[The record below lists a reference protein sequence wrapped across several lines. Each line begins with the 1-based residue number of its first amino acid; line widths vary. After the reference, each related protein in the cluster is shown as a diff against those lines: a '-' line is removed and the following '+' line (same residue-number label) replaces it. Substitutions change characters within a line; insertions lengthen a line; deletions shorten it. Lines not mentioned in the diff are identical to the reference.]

1 MSTGNFLHELVGSM
15 SQGAAGNP
23 TVAMVEAAFA
33 HHGLHWRYVNME
45 VAPENLGAAVRGAK
59 AMGFRGFNCS
69 LPHKVTVIPH
79 LDGLGASAAVMG
91 AVNCV
96 VRRGDKFIGEN
107 TDGKGFLKSL
117 QSAIDPKGKTVV
129 LFGAGGAARAIA
141 VELGFAG
148 TKRITIVNR
157 SEPRGAE
164 LVELLRDQLKLDAK
178 FVVGRGDFV
187 VPAGTDVVINGT
199 SIGLSAPEAR
209 LALEL
214 NSLKPGMVVADV
226 VFNPVRS
233 RLLGDAAARGCRT
246 LDGLGMLVNQGI
258 VGVHYWT
265 GITPDADV
273 MRKALESTMGLWTP
287 LSRTLSPTPT

>member
-1 MSTGNFLHELVGSM
+1 MSEGKFLHELVGSM

-23 TVAMVEAAFA
+23 TVAMIEAAFA

-45 VAPENLGAAVRGAK
+45 VTPEDLGTAVRGAK

-79 LDGLGASAAVMG
+79 LDGLGESAAVMG

-117 QSAIDPKGKTVV
+117 ETEIDPKGKSVV

-141 VELGFAG
+141 VELGLAG
-148 TKRITIVNR
+148 TRQITIVNR
-157 SEPRGAE
+157 SETRGAE
-164 LVELLRDQLKLDAK
+164 LVGLLRDKLKLDATLA
-178 FVVGRGDFV
+178 VGNGDYAI
-187 VPAGTDVVINGT
+187 PAGTDIVINGT
-199 SIGLSAPEAR
+199 SIGLYAPEAR
-209 LALEL
+209 LALDV
-214 NSLKPGMVVADV
+214 NSLQPGMVVADV
-226 VFNPVRS
+226 VFNPVRT
-233 RLLGDAAARGCRT
+233 RFLDAAAARGCRA

-258 VGVHYWT
+258 VGVQYWT
-265 GITPDADV
+265 GLTPDAEV
-273 MRKALESTMGLWTP
+273 MRKALASAMGV
-287 LSRTLSPTPT
+287 

>member
-1 MSTGNFLHELVGSM
+1 MSEGSFLHELTGSM

-33 HHGLHWRYVNME
+33 HHGLPWRYVNME
-45 VAPENLGAAVRGAK
+45 VTPEDLGDAVTGAR

-79 LDGLGASAAVMG
+79 LDGLGESAALMG

-96 VRRGDKFIGEN
+96 VRRGGKLIGEN

-117 QSAIDPKGKTVV
+117 ETAVDPKGKSVV

-141 VELGFAG
+141 VELGLAG
-148 TKRITIVNR
+148 VKRITVVNR
-157 SEPRGAE
+157 SEARGSSLAALLRDKLNLAAE
-164 LVELLRDQLKLDAK
+164 LVVWNSSYA
-178 FVVGRGDFV
+178 
-187 VPAGTDVVINGT
+187 VPPGTDIVINGT
-199 SIGLSAPEAR
+199 SIGLYDPDAR
-209 LALEL
+209 PDLEL
-214 NSLKPGMVVADV
+214 ESLQPGMVVADV
-226 VFNPVRS
+226 VFNPVRT
-233 RLLGDAAARGCRT
+233 RFLEDASARGCVA

-265 GITPDADV
+265 GLVPDAGV
-273 MRKALESTMGLWTP
+273 MRRALESAMGV
-287 LSRTLSPTPT
+287 